1 MRTVKP
7 YRLPSWISEKRI
19 LMRSLFWPGRL
30 TVPNETSVQPY
41 QRCIP
46 RVEPKLTQFADLLD
60 SGGDTRVQAST
71 FRRRIPNGGAETTR
85 SIVGSGS
92 FTQPVVRSGDVVH
105 QPAVSPRRIP
115 FPAAE
120 SLLAPGSPSPRRD
133 VFSTDDSTRNTNE
146 GFAVMSFPGGIL
158 E

>member
-1 MRTVKP
+1 MKRGTSALIAASSRTVCV
-7 YRLPSWISEKRI
+7 STI
-19 LMRSLFWPGRL
+19 
-30 TVPNETSVQPY
+30 TSRNPCSADTTQDA
-41 QRCIP
+41 

-60 SGGDTRVQAST
+60 SGGDTRVQGST
-71 FRRRIPNGGAETTR
+71 FRRRFPNGGAETTR

-120 SLLAPGSPSPRRD
+120 SL
-133 VFSTDDSTRNTNE
+133 
-146 GFAVMSFPGGIL
+146 
-158 E
+158 

>member
-1 MRTVKP
+1 MAVSKGSIVHNEWDFALQGLVRSSVV
-7 YRLPSWISEKRI
+7 RELPRI
-19 LMRSLFWPGRL
+19 HRVEILQQVGSILSLTKIPCNL
-30 TVPNETSVQPY
+30 TRDV
-41 QRCIP
+41 IP

-60 SGGDTRVQAST
+60 SGGDTRVPGST

-120 SLLAPGSPSPRRD
+120 SPLAPVSPSPRRPRG
-133 VFSTDDSTRNTNE
+133 TK
-146 GFAVMSFPGGIL
+146 L
-158 E
+158 